1 MLSSFFC
8 AYYFDAITRVRDW
21 KGGVQRQYAGPE
33 QSEALQS
40 PPPLFFCGGTLKLIL
55 YFCCNE

>member
-8 AYYFDAITRVRDW
+8 AYYFCAITSVRDW
-21 KGGVQRQYAGPE
+21 KGGVQRQYAVPE

-40 PPPLFFCGGTLKLIL
+40 PPPLFFAEEHP
-55 YFCCNE
+55 N